1 MTRDRF
7 EAAAWKALAIRDRD
21 READPAAADRRLMDA
36 LLNAADEYRA
46 HRITGNAKEA
56 DEARMELFAA
66 RPDLGRQAEASG
78 GSDRSRPMPMGV
90 APSARAKG
98 TP

>member
-36 LLNAADEYRA
+36 LLHAADEYRA
-46 HRITGNAKEA
+46 YRITGNAKKAE
-56 DEARMELFAA
+56 EARLGALFAA
-66 RPDLGRQAEASG
+66 RTDIGRQPNYGQKAAAS
-78 GSDRSRPMPMGV
+78 
-90 APSARAKG
+90 
-98 TP
+98 